1 MDLPAQW
8 TGEGT
13 SLALSPG
20 QDPAWKKNRNASIT
34 NDYKNCLPLKPLQ
47 KYLM

>member
-20 QDPAWKKNRNASIT
+20 QDPAWKKT
-34 NDYKNCLPLKPLQ
+34 EMLPLQTITKTV
-47 KYLM
+47 YH